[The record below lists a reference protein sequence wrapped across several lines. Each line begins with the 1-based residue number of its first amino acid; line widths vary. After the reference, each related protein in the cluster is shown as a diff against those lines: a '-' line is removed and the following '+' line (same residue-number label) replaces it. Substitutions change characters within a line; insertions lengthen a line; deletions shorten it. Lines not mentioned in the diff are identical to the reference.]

1 MRKRPLISGVVL
13 LLLALVL
20 ALGGCERAK
29 PAPTPTT
36 ELEPQAATETP
47 GVSPA
52 RSPEASVTPPSPPEE
67 TPTSPPAQETATPSP
82 PGPVP
87 AEGIE
92 YVVRSGDTIELIAGR
107 FGVSVEDIVAAN
119 NLTDPDLIRAGDI
132 LIIPGASAPSPEPGV
147 HIVRPGETLYGI
159 ALMYGTTV
167 DAIARA
173 NGIVD
178 PNFIHV
184 GQRLII
190 PG

>member
-1 MRKRPLISGVVL
+1 
-13 LLLALVL
+13 
-20 ALGGCERAK
+20 
-29 PAPTPTT
+29 
-36 ELEPQAATETP
+36 
-47 GVSPA
+47 
-52 RSPEASVTPPSPPEE
+52 
-67 TPTSPPAQETATPSP
+67 
-82 PGPVP
+82 
-87 AEGIE
+87 
-92 YVVRSGDTIELIAGR
+92 VRSGDTIELIAGR

-119 NLTDPDLIRAGDI
+119 NLTDPDLIRVGDI

-167 DAIARA
+167 DAIASA

>member
-1 MRKRPLISGVVL
+1 MRKRLLTSGVVL
-13 LLLALVL
+13 VLLALVL
-20 ALGGCERAK
+20 GVGGCERAK

-47 GVSPA
+47 VVTPA
-52 RSPEASVTPPSPPEE
+52 MSPEASVTPPSPPEE
-67 TPTSPPAQETATPSP
+67 TPTSPPAQATATPSP
-82 PGPVP
+82 SGPIPG
-87 AEGIE
+87 EGIE
-92 YVVRSGDTIELIAGR
+92 YVVVWGDTIELIATR

-119 NLTDPDLIRAGDI
+119 NLTDPDVIKVGDV
-132 LIIPGASAPSPEPGV
+132 LVIPGASAPAPQPGV
-147 HIVRPGETLYGI
+147 HIVRPGETLSSI

-167 DAIARA
+167 DAIVSA

-178 PNFIHV
+178 ANFIHV